1 MAYAPYTPE
10 ELAEL
15 RKTASK
21 TQLWPVA
28 HKLLATLASVE
39 SERQFQQARADG
51 FEELL
56 VQAMAERDAARAAL
70 EELRE
75 TALALLDALPF
86 DANSCVG
93 RRHEHMVV
101 ATKSCRFAP
110 PYAGSWYACDECAA
124 DPPADLPTAEA
135 TDRRIAAPLRT
146 LRALLEGGSE

>member
-56 VQAMAERDAARAAL
+56 VQAMAERDDAQADLAQLRQAAQALVAELERTSGDWPRFCDEPRCCCLAMHDDGDQVACDEHQGMLVDGDVEDLSYAPALRALRAAL
-70 EELRE
+70 KEE
-75 TALALLDALPF
+75 P
-86 DANSCVG
+86 
-93 RRHEHMVV
+93 
-101 ATKSCRFAP
+101 
-110 PYAGSWYACDECAA
+110 
-124 DPPADLPTAEA
+124 
-135 TDRRIAAPLRT
+135 
-146 LRALLEGGSE
+146 

>member
-1 MAYAPYTPE
+1 MTRQELGLDQGETRATRLLQPSPYSGRGSAE
-10 ELAEL
+10 ALALAGQSGALWREVKRLSAEL
-15 RKTASK
+15 QEVTR
-21 TQLWPVA
+21 
-28 HKLLATLASVE
+28 
-39 SERQFQQARADG
+39 
-51 FEELL
+51 
-56 VQAMAERDAARAAL
+56 ERD
-70 EELRE
+70 ELRE
-75 TALALLDALPF
+75 AARALLDALPF

-146 LRALLEGGSE
+146 LRAILEGGSQ